1 MKILVISDTHGRHGN
16 FDKMLEREGQPDML
30 IHLGDVEEGEDYI
43 RAVMECPVYMVA
55 GNNDFWSD
63 LPREAEVRIA
73 DQKVMLTHGHAYY
86 VSMGTERLALA
97 ASSGGAQAVFYGHTH
112 RPIVEWNS
120 GILVA
125 NPGSL
130 SYPRQSDRRPSY
142 IVIEVEKNEM
152 LRPEIRYL

>member
-1 MKILVISDTHGRHGN
+1 
-16 FDKMLEREGQPDML
+16 ML

-97 ASSGGAQAVFYGHTH
+97 ASLGGAQAVFYGHTH
-112 RPIVEWNS
+112 RPSVEWNS

-142 IVIEVEKNEM
+142 IVIEAEKNEM